1 MDKWNDCKT
10 HGSSSVVI
18 DSETHATSLGTS
30 GPCPWPK
37 SRFYRWWGYQ
47 IVSKPKTLEKHVFW
61 IVCPAGLECGHCC
74 LRIGLPKCR
83 TGLKHDGPPNSLCIF
98 FAIFCKCR
106 HPHKWGKHLGQE
118 SIHLYCSW
126 GSLETPVLDHSWN
139 RMKFIKLVF
148 AFDVSTEY

>member
-98 FAIFCKCR
+98 LQYFASVVTPQVRKTSWPREHSSLLFLRK
-106 HPHKWGKHLGQE
+106 LG
-118 SIHLYCSW
+118 
-126 GSLETPVLDHSWN
+126 TPVLDHSWN